1 MDNPN
6 NVPAV
11 DGNEAANT
19 TEAVNEVVNAP
30 VTPQPNEGEN
40 QNETSNTP
48 NVDNVTPQPDNG
60 ENQNETGNTSNVVNV
75 TPQPTS
81 DKPKK
86 KTGLIVG
93 IIIGVVVLI
102 AAILFAV
109 YSLVLNNPTTIVKN
123 AINDF
128 YEKTSSKLK
137 EYEKN
142 EMKFNI
148 AQDTMKVNGDI
159 KLGGTL
165 FKGAENSKISFA
177 TTLDYKNKLAE
188 INLGLNEENKDIA
201 DVSLYLKNNH
211 NYMKSNTLFDNVYD
225 SGEQDFNE
233 MFNFEDLISAQNSE
247 INLEN
252 VDIIL
257 KESKDALIKSID
269 KKYMTK
275 GNANINIGDK
285 EVKVKTIVYSIE
297 KDSVKSLFTGIS
309 KELLASSKFID
320 TISKMTGQEKSAIEE
335 VLNSLGK
342 EENYDDISSKGQ
354 FVIYTTGLNN
364 KVVGVEFGDEET
376 TIRYYSNEDDGYFA
390 VIENKETLF
399 DVVAKKQDVR
409 INYYEEGK
417 KTEIA
422 KLTIKKNDA
431 ENIDVDYEISYS
443 GMSVSGNLKLTAKK
457 ENDKK
462 VSGNLGLTIEVAATG
477 SEKMSLGLDM
487 NYALEIGAPITDID
501 VSKALP
507 VEQMTASDQQKMLT
521 TMEALES
528 SKLFTTISTLTGDT
542 NSLM

>member
-11 DGNEAANT
+11 DENETANK

-30 VTPQPNEGEN
+30 VTSQPNNGEN

-48 NVDNVTPQPDNG
+48 NVN
-60 ENQNETGNTSNVVNV
+60 NV

-93 IIIGVVVLI
+93 IIVGVVVLV

-123 AINDF
+123 AINEF

-148 AQDTMKVNGDI
+148 AQDTMKINGDL

-188 INLGLNEENKDIA
+188 INASLNEDNKDLA
-201 DVSLYLKNNH
+201 DISLYLKNNH
-211 NYMKSNTLFDNVYD
+211 NYIKSNTLFDNVYD

-233 MFNFEDLISAQNSE
+233 MFNFEDLISTQNSE

-252 VDIIL
+252 VDIVL

-275 GNANINIGDK
+275 GNADINIGD
-285 EVKVKTIVYSIE
+285 ESVKVKTITYSIE

-309 KELLASSKFID
+309 KELLASSKFVD
-320 TISKMTGQEKSAIEE
+320 TVSKMTGQEKSAVEE
-335 VLNSLGK
+335 ILKNLGK
-342 EENYDDISSKGQ
+342 EENYDSISEKGQ
-354 FVIYTTGLNN
+354 FVIYTTGLTN
-364 KVVGVEFGDEET
+364 KAVGFEFGDEET
-376 TIRYYSNEDDGYFA
+376 TIRYYNNEDNGYFA

-399 DVVAKKQDVR
+399 DVVIKKQDVR
-409 INYYEEGK
+409 INYYDEGK
-417 KTEIA
+417 KTEVA

-443 GMSVSGNLKLTAKK
+443 GMNVSGNLKLTAKK

-462 VSGNLGLTIEVAATG
+462 VSGTLGLNVEVAATG

-487 NYALEIGAPITDID
+487 NFAFEIGASITDID

-507 VEQMTASDQQKMLT
+507 FEQMTASDQQKMLT
-521 TMEALES
+521 VMTALEN
-528 SKLFTTISTLTGDT
+528 SKLFTTISALTGDT